1 MDIDTTQTYT
11 GTVEW
16 FGGEGKNFGFIKR
29 DDGGANVFV
38 HLSAVGRAGL
48 REIKKGDHLE
58 FTIEADIKNGKPKAA
73 NLRII

>member
-29 DDGGANVFV
+29 DDRGANVFV

-48 REIKKGDHLE
+48 REIKR
-58 FTIEADIKNGKPKAA
+58 A
-73 NLRII
+73 IISNSQSKLISKTASRKLQT